1 MILGTSRSVENVPI
15 RLTDERWEHILDDH
29 PYMSGYLEAVL
40 DAVADP
46 EYILRGQRGALIA
59 VVALGKKTF
68 LHVIYRELGKKDGF
82 IISAFT
88 DSEFD
93 RDKILWRAD
102 ER

>member
-1 MILGTSRSVENVPI
+1 MYSINNVPI
-15 RLTDERWEHILDDH
+15 RLTDERWEHIVDDH

-40 DAVADP
+40 AAVANP
-46 EYILRGQRGALIA
+46 EYILRGHRGALIA

-68 LHVIYRELGKKDGF
+68 LHVLYRELSKRDGF

-93 RDKILWRAD
+93 RDKILCRD
-102 ER
+102 IES